1 MELFILIIFSALSIA
16 IYYLVTDKLGFTQSV
31 TLSDSQTATDFFLQ
45 DYDLGTQQQLNIKRV
60 DICNHQRSA
69 LFQFENNND
78 IGLLNSRGSKWV
90 TQMLSRASIQTVSIE
105 KNSLQIRLND
115 FAAPKIS
122 LYFENDQIRS
132 FWHVTLRDLRS

>member
-16 IYYLVTDKLGFTQSV
+16 IYYLVTDKLGFTQSA
-31 TLSDSQTATDFFLQ
+31 TLSDSQTATD
-45 DYDLGTQQQLNIKRV
+45 
-60 DICNHQRSA
+60 
-69 LFQFENNND
+69 
-78 IGLLNSRGSKWV
+78 
-90 TQMLSRASIQTVSIE
+90 QMLSRASIQTISIE